1 MVSLEDMMD
10 RTVSAVMEEESA
22 QRQLEREEQERQ
34 ARRPAGAALCRRD

>member
-1 MVSLEDMMD
+1 MD

-34 ARRPAGAALCRRD
+34 ARRAAGLPFAGRD